1 MTNLHRAAG
10 RPTGPEHGRESPR
23 PLLLATWLVAL
34 ALGFSAFIAL
44 GVWQLQRLQW
54 KEALVDRV
62 DSRIHAAAID
72 APRPAD
78 WPGIN
83 TATHEYLHVRLTGNF
98 LSGHDTRV
106 QAVTELGGGFW
117 LLSPFRRD
125 DGSLVLVNRGF
136 VPEGW
141 RGTLPMPTEVT
152 GLLRLSETG
161 GGFLRQNDPA
171 AGRWYSRDVAAIADT
186 QGLTQVAPYFVD
198 AGLPRPHDG
207 NATLAAPGRHEAPHG
222 GLTVV
227 RFSNNHLGYA
237 LTWFVLALM
246 CAGAAVFLVRDARLR
261 RTGKA

>member
-1 MTNLHRAAG
+1 MTNLHRATDRLA
-10 RPTGPEHGRESPR
+10 GPEHGRESPR
-23 PLLLATWLVAL
+23 LLLLAIWLVAL
-34 ALGFSAFIAL
+34 ALGFSTFIAL
-44 GVWQLQRLQW
+44 GIWQLQRLEW
-54 KEALVDRV
+54 KEALIERV
-62 DSRIHAAAID
+62 DNRIHAAAIQ
-72 APRPAD
+72 APGPAD
-78 WPGIN
+78 WPGIQA
-83 TATHEYLHVRLTGNF
+83 TTHEYLHVRLAGHF

-141 RGTLPMPTEVT
+141 NSSLPMPAEVT
-152 GLLRLSETG
+152 GLLRLSEPG
-161 GGFLRQNDPA
+161 GGFLRQNDPV
-171 AGRWYSRDVAAIADT
+171 AGRWYSRDVAAIASA

-198 AGLPRPHDG
+198 AGLPSPHDG
-207 NATLAAPGRHEAPHG
+207 SATLATPGSHEAPHA

-246 CAGAAVFLVRDARLR
+246 CAGAAAFLVWDTRLR